1 MIKRGYGAASR
12 GLWRRLS
19 LVLRSCRP
27 LESSNGWHNKCSH
40 APKHIWAQ
48 FKGNI
53 RDTGC
58 NIMIKRVFTIFI
70 LTLLLLFSSPVY
82 SLDTSSKT
90 LEKYTKKI
98 SNKFTRTYCNTTKFG
113 ISYDGALAFAI
124 GETNKEFKNNKLNK
138 LIDYSLLKNSIVND
152 LENNCQ
158 VYDFAITS
166 LENLKFN

>member
-1 MIKRGYGAASR
+1 
-12 GLWRRLS
+12 
-19 LVLRSCRP
+19 
-27 LESSNGWHNKCSH
+27 
-40 APKHIWAQ
+40 
-48 FKGNI
+48 
-53 RDTGC
+53 
-58 NIMIKRVFTIFI
+58 MIKRVFAIFT
-70 LTLLLLFSSPVY
+70 LTLLFLFSGPVY

-138 LIDYSLLKNSIVND
+138 FIDYSLLKNLIVND

-158 VYDFAITS
+158 VYDFSIS
-166 LENLKFN
+166 KLENLKFN